1 MLQRAGL
8 AQALVNDPE
17 LVFLDEPTSGLDPL
31 GRLLVRDVIR
41 DLRARGTTV
50 FLNSHLLG
58 EIEVT
63 CDRVAFVKHG
73 RVVHELSLIDAPSR
87 LDVEL
92 RIDPAGPDVIHGL
105 QTFGTGVI
113 RENGLV
119 RLQVERE
126 ESLPALARWL
136 VERGVR
142 LYGIQSR
149 PKPLEQWFV
158 DVMGEDQRPG

>member
-1 MLQRAGL
+1 MIAGP
-8 AQALVNDPE
+8 ALVNDPE

-31 GRLLVRDVIR
+31 GRLLVRDLIR

-73 RVVHELSLIDAPSR
+73 RVVHEMSLIDARAR
-87 LDVEL
+87 LEVEL
-92 RIDPAGPDVIHGL
+92 KIDPVEPTLIQGL
-105 QTFGTGVI
+105 HAFGTHVT
-113 RENGLV
+113 RENGFV
-119 RLQVERE
+119 RLQIDRE

-136 VERGVR
+136 VDSGVR

-149 PKPLEQWFV
+149 PKSLEQWFV
-158 DVMGEDQRPG
+158 DVMGDDQRPG